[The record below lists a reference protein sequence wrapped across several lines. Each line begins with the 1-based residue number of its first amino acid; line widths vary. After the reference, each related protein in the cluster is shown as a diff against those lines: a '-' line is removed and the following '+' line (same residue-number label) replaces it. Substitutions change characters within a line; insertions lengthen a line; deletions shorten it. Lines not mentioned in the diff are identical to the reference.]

1 MEVESSAPGPDVA
14 TRFSGIVKHDKGGV
28 FCCPAATPQVP
39 KLQRLTR
46 STSGTHPGIPVAPP
60 GLSRRGTR
68 RGALRDPNGGTIGI
82 LLGQHG
88 APGGRESART
98 QTYPGLR
105 QVRAREDARPP
116 FVDFLVVAEQAGSR
130 LSWWLIV
137 DGQLAPTAARVFI
150 PVGTLASAGSRW
162 A

>member
-46 STSGTHPGIPVAPP
+46 STSGTHLGIPVAPP

-68 RGALRDPNGGTIGI
+68 RGALRDQDGGTIGI
-82 LLGQHG
+82 LLGQRG
-88 APGGRESART
+88 AQGGRACSPA
-98 QTYPGLR
+98 QTSPDLR
-105 QVRAREDARPP
+105 QITVREDARPP
-116 FVDFLVVAEQAGSR
+116 FVDFLVVAEQAG
-130 LSWWLIV
+130 
-137 DGQLAPTAARVFI
+137 
-150 PVGTLASAGSRW
+150 
-162 A
+162 